1 MKKKC
6 IPPLL
11 WNVKTHK
18 SALPKIPVIM
28 KSLFYAYLLGSASLA
43 YASNTYAQTTMVSI
57 NMKNQTVKEVLKEIE
72 NTTEYSFFYNNR
84 HVDLGRKVS
93 VDVSNGDIFEV
104 LDNVFR
110 GTNVSYSVKDKSI
123 VFSLKEQ
130 SSAASQQ
137 DKKIT
142 GTVIDASG
150 MPIIGANIMVKGT
163 TNGTITDMDGKFVL
177 NVPDGAVLQISYI
190 GYTNQEIKVGNKSEL
205 SITLKEDTETLDEVV
220 VVGYGSTTKRAMVA
234 SVSSVKTDELGNLPV
249 SNVSQ
254 GMAGRAAGLIVQGSG
269 GGINKVPQIS
279 IRGGSTP
286 LVVIDGVIRDYDDF
300 VLLSPDDIEALSV
313 LKDASATA
321 VYGSRAA
328 NGILQV
334 TTKKGKE
341 GKPHINYS
349 FNYSLSSP
357 SYWAKPLD
365 SWTRA
370 EYANIAH
377 RNDGLPDAF
386 SPERIQK
393 MKDGSDPLQNSN
405 TDWRKVI
412 LRKSAPMS
420 KHQVTMSGGS
430 EINNYYLSLG
440 HINQGSLY
448 KNDVHNMHRTNFR
461 LSQSSLIKNIG
472 LKVTS
477 TLDGYVQ
484 LIKHPCNSQ
493 VSSTGNTFMFI
504 QNVSPLVPAY
514 NKYGLPFNFENIP
527 SAIISKDGGYV
538 HNDDKMV
545 NGNLQLEW
553 DLPWVKGL
561 RLRAAGN
568 YRYNINAKK
577 SWRKD
582 AAKYNYDSK
591 EPIYPSKPKLT
602 NETWY
607 GHAYNLQF
615 FANYDRTFGKH
626 TISLLAGYEQTYGYD
641 NYYWLSREDY
651 KFNID
656 QIGVGPEGTQK
667 NGGSE
672 SEYGRAGWIGQLKY
686 NYDNKYFVEGSIR
699 YDGSDNFPKNR
710 RWGTFYSGSIGWSV
724 IDESFMEDLVEK
736 DIFNQLKLRASYGQV
751 GLDNWGG
758 QDDPFHIKRFEYLN
772 SYQLN
777 NKSWVVDGEYIP
789 GFSEGPIPSP
799 DISWFTTDQFDV
811 GFDFSSLSN
820 RLYGTFDYFYYK
832 TKGFLYAPNQ
842 VDVGYTDPMG
852 MSLPRIKTKGEHRR
866 AGFDFSLG
874 WRDNIGDFKYD
885 VSMNFTKF
893 DQLWANNPTE
903 AVSDLMNPYKRNT
916 QQKGFYGNMYQCE
929 GFYGSAQDVYN
940 SPKRLGSYHLTAGDL
955 KYTDFNGDG
964 KIDDADQLRLG
975 KSSFPR
981 GNFGINIKL
990 SYKGFFFNSLFQGA
1004 TRFDMYMSGTAQMHG
1019 GQVAELPVIYDF
1031 HTDFW
1036 TPDNRNAKYPRLM
1049 SSPGLNGANNH
1060 VSSNFWLLNGAYF
1073 RMKDFQFGYDFKYKL
1088 LKNTP
1093 WLSSAVVAISG
1104 QNLFTISEATK
1115 YGLDPENASTEHY
1128 GYPNER
1134 VFAISLNLGF

>member
-1 MKKKC
+1 M
-6 IPPLL
+6 
-11 WNVKTHK
+11 
-18 SALPKIPVIM
+18 M
-28 KSLFYAYLLGSASLA
+28 LFLMGVPAGTV
-43 YASNTYAQTTMVSI
+43 YASPHLIA
-57 NMKNQTVKEVLKEIE
+57 
-72 NTTEYSFFYNNR
+72 
-84 HVDLGRKVS
+84 
-93 VDVSNGDIFEV
+93 GDAGISQQNSECQGV
-104 LDNVFR
+104 
-110 GTNVSYSVKDKSI
+110 VKD
-123 VFSLKEQ
+123 
-130 SSAASQQ
+130 A
-137 DKKIT
+137 T
-142 GTVIDASG
+142 GQT
-150 MPIIGANIMVKGT
+150 IIGATVLVKGT
-163 TNGTITDMDGKFVL
+163 TNGTITDFDGKFVISGIHKG
-177 NVPDGAVLQISYI
+177 DIIQISYV
-190 GYTNQEIKVGNKSEL
+190 GYLTREIKWDGKPLNIL
-205 SITLKEDTETLDEVV
+205 LKEDTQALEEVV
-220 VVGYGSTTKRAMVA
+220 VVGYGTTTKRAMVA
-234 SVSSVKTDELGNLPV
+234 SVSKVKAEEMANLPV
-249 SNVSQ
+249 ANVSQ
-254 GMAGRAAGLIVQGSG
+254 GMAGRAAGLIVQGAG

-279 IRGGSTP
+279 IRGGATP
-286 LVVIDGVIRDYDDF
+286 LVVIDGVIRDYNDF
-300 VLLSPDDIEALSV
+300 VLLSPDDIDALSV

-341 GKPHINYS
+341 GRPRVNYS

-357 SYWAKPLD
+357 AHWAESLD

-370 EYANIAH
+370 EYANIAN
-377 RNDGLPDAF
+377 RNDGLPETF
-386 SPERIQK
+386 SEERIQK

-405 TDWRKVI
+405 TNWKKVI
-412 LRKSAPMS
+412 LRNAAPMS

-430 EINNYYLSLG
+430 EINNYYMSIG

-461 LSQSSLIKNIG
+461 LSQSSLIKDIG
-472 LKVTS
+472 LKITS

-484 LIKHPCNSQ
+484 LTKHPCNSQ
-493 VSSTGNTFMFI
+493 TSSPWEMFMFL
-504 QNVSPLVPAY
+504 QNVSPLIPAY
-514 NKYGLPFNFENIP
+514 NKYGLPFNYENIP
-527 SAIISKDGGYV
+527 SAIIAKDGGYIN
-538 HNDDKMV
+538 NDDKMI
-545 NGNLQLEW
+545 NGNLQIEW
-553 DLPWVKGL
+553 EVPWVKGL

-568 YRYNINAKK
+568 YRYNVNAKK

-582 AAKYNYDSK
+582 AAKYNWDSK

-607 GHAYNLQF
+607 GHMYNLQF
-615 FANYDRTFGKH
+615 FANYDRSFGKH
-626 TISLLAGYEQTYGYD
+626 TVSLLGGFEQTYGYS
-641 NYYWLSREDY
+641 NYYWLSREQF

-672 SEYGRAGWIGQLKY
+672 GENGRAGWIGQLKY

-710 RWGTFYSGSIGWSV
+710 RWGTFYSGSVGWSV
-724 IDESFMEDLVEK
+724 TDEAFMESLVEK
-736 DIFNQLKLRASYGQV
+736 DILSQLKVRASYGQV

-758 QDDPFHIKRFEYLN
+758 WNDPFHIGRFEYLS
-772 SYQLN
+772 SYGMN
-777 NKSWVVDGEYIP
+777 NKAWVVNGEYMP
-789 GFSEGPIPSP
+789 GFSEGAIPSP

-811 GFDFSSLSN
+811 GFDFASLNN

-842 VDVGYTDPMG
+842 VDVGYTDPLG
-852 MSLPRIKTKGEHRR
+852 MRLPRIKTKGEHRR

-874 WRDNIGDFKYD
+874 WRDNIGAFKYD

-903 AVSDLMNPYKRNT
+903 GVSDLMNPYKRTT
-916 QQKGFYGNMYQCE
+916 QQKGFYGNLYDCQ
-929 GFYGSAQDVYN
+929 GFYQSADDVYN

-955 KYTDFNGDG
+955 KYEDFNGDG
-964 KIDDADQLRLG
+964 KIDGADQRRMG

-990 SYKGFFFNSLFQGA
+990 GYKGFFFSTLFQGA
-1004 TRFDMYMSGTAQMHG
+1004 TRFDMYMTGTAQMHG

-1036 TPDNRNAKYPRLM
+1036 TPENRDARYPRLM
-1049 SSPGLNGANNH
+1049 SSAGLNGANNH
-1060 VSSNFWLLNGAYF
+1060 VSSSFWLINGAYL
-1073 RMKDFQFGYDFKYKL
+1073 RMKDFQIGYDFKHKL
-1088 LKNTP
+1088 LRNTP
-1093 WLSSAVVAISG
+1093 WISTASLAISG

-1115 YGLDPENASTEHY
+1115 FGLDPENASTEHF

-1134 VFAISLNLGF
+1134 VFAVSLNLGF